1 MSYCLN
7 PDCQKPQNR
16 NSAELCHYCGARLLL
31 KDRYRP
37 AKPIG
42 QGGFGRTFL
51 AIDEDKPSKPRC
63 VIKQFLPVNQD
74 AQHLKKA
81 AQLFEREAMRLE
93 ELGNHPQIPTLLAY
107 FRQERQQYLVQEFVN
122 GKNLA
127 ELLHDEGAFTEAQV
141 RSVLVGLLPVLE
153 FIHAHSVIHRDL
165 KPSNVIQMSG
175 GGAGRSSEQASN
187 QLDWAALQHALAL
200 EAAQGCHD
208 FVSDRRFSDRLS
220 ASFAQPPKALSI
232 AVYKRWQQL
241 ATQFASY
248 TELSLAQRQAL
259 IANTS
264 RLLYE
269 LRRQCEPHGE
279 AIEGRLALVDFGAA
293 KAATGT
299 TWNKTGTTIGSPE
312 YLAPEQSRGKAVFA
326 SDLFSLG
333 VTCIHLLTQ
342 RSPFDLF
349 DSSDH
354 TWIWRK
360 YLTVPVSEALGHV
373 LDRLLEPGVNQRYQ
387 SATEVLRDLDGALLE
402 EHLSPVAAPLLAVS
416 LAAPIAG
423 LAPPAPIPMTF
434 RSTASAAVQAIAHAL
449 APSLPQQKL
458 QPLPQP
464 LPQQQPQPLPQQ
476 NAPQNIQRHSS
487 ANGAKNSSHRQPKA
501 ASWQCVHQW
510 LNPGKVYAIALSP
523 TEPILAS
530 SSGTTIKLWD
540 VQTGQPL
547 RTLTGHLDVV
557 SCLVVS
563 PDGKLLISG
572 SADKSIRL
580 WDLQTGQRINT
591 IALHTDTILSLA
603 LSSDGRML
611 ASGSLYDP
619 IKLWDLE
626 TNQELVSLSGQA
638 GRIEALAFSPDGLW
652 LASGSND
659 ATIALWELNLE
670 QPATGRTLRML
681 KGHSQTVAA
690 LTFEPD
696 GKTLASGSWD
706 GTVKLWSTRTQREKR
721 TLQPE
726 SGRVTALTVSPDGK
740 LLCTGSDTLKLWQ
753 PRTGKALATLTGHT
767 SVVSA
772 IALSTNNRTIASS
785 SWDGTIRLWQQ

>member
-1 MSYCLN
+1 
-7 PDCQKPQNR
+7 
-16 NSAELCHYCGARLLL
+16 L

-37 AKPIG
+37 VKPIG

-153 FIHAHSVIHRDL
+153 FIHAHSVIHRDI

-175 GGAGRSSEQASN
+175 GGAGRSPEQVAN
-187 QLDWAALQHALAL
+187 QSDWAALQHALAL

-208 FVSDRRFSDRLS
+208 FVSDQRFSDRLNT
-220 ASFAQPPKALSI
+220 SFAQPPKALSI
-232 AVYKRWQQL
+232 AVSKRWQQF
-241 ATQFASY
+241 AAQFASY
-248 TELSLAQRQAL
+248 AELSLAQRQAL

-269 LRRQCEPHGE
+269 LRRQYEPHGK
-279 AIEGRLALVDFGAA
+279 AIDGQLALVDFGAA
-293 KAATGT
+293 KAATGNA
-299 TWNKTGTTIGSPE
+299 WNKTGTTIGSPE

-360 YLTVPVSEALGHV
+360 YVTVPVSEALGHI

-387 SATEVLRDLDGALLE
+387 SATEVLRDLDGALPE
-402 EHLSPVAAPLLAVS
+402 ERLSPAADPLLAVS
-416 LAAPIAG
+416 LAAPIAV
-423 LAPPAPIPMTF
+423 LAHPSHIPVTF
-434 RSTASAAVQAIAHAL
+434 RPAASVAVQAIAHVIA
-449 APSLPQQKL
+449 
-458 QPLPQP
+458 
-464 LPQQQPQPLPQQ
+464 QPLPQQ
-476 NAPQNIQRHSS
+476 NAQPLPQQEAPQNVPQNGNG
-487 ANGAKNSSHRQPKA
+487 NGAKNSASRRKPKA

-523 TEPILAS
+523 VEPILAS

-557 SCLVVS
+557 SCLVIS

-580 WDLQTGQRINT
+580 WDLQTGQRIGA

-603 LSSDGRML
+603 LSPDGRML

-626 TNQELVSLSGQA
+626 AKQELASLSGQA

-670 QPATGRTLRML
+670 QPAGYPWRVL

-706 GTVKLWSTRTQREKR
+706 GSVKLWSTRTQREKR

-753 PRTGKALATLTGHT
+753 PRTGKALAMLTGHT

-772 IALSTNNRTIASS
+772 IALSTNSHTIASS

>member
-1 MSYCLN
+1 
-7 PDCQKPQNR
+7 
-16 NSAELCHYCGARLLL
+16 
-31 KDRYRP
+31 
-37 AKPIG
+37 
-42 QGGFGRTFL
+42 
-51 AIDEDKPSKPRC
+51 
-63 VIKQFLPVNQD
+63 
-74 AQHLKKA
+74 LKKA

-175 GGAGRSSEQASN
+175 GGAGRSPEQAAN
-187 QLDWAALQHALAL
+187 QSDWAALQHALAL

-208 FVSDRRFSDRLS
+208 FVSDQRFSDRLN

-232 AVYKRWQQL
+232 AVYTRWQQL
-241 ATQFASY
+241 AAQFASY

-269 LRRQCEPHGE
+269 LRRQYEPHGK
-279 AIEGRLALVDFGAA
+279 AIEGQLALVDFGAA

-299 TWNKTGTTIGSPE
+299 TSNKTGTTIGSPE

-360 YLTVPVSEALGHV
+360 YLTTPVSEALGHISIV
-373 LDRLLEPGVNQRYQ
+373 SWSLGLISAISLQQRCCAIWMGHRQRNGCLQRLIHCLLCRWRHRSLCLPTLLTHPEQF
-387 SATEVLRDLDGALLE
+387 ALLPLCRQLPTRSPSPCPSKTPSRY
-402 EHLSPVAAPLLAVS
+402 LSR
-416 LAAPIAG
+416 
-423 LAPPAPIPMTF
+423 MC
-434 RSTASAAVQAIAHAL
+434 
-449 APSLPQQKL
+449 
-458 QPLPQP
+458 QP
-464 LPQQQPQPLPQQ
+464 LPQQE
-476 NAPQNIQRHSS
+476 APQNVQQNGSG
-487 ANGAKNSSHRQPKA
+487 NGAKNSASRRKPKA

-557 SCLVVS
+557 SCLVIS

-580 WDLQTGQRINT
+580 WICKRDSVLGRSPSTPIQFSALPSAQTDVCSPAVASMIRLNYGTWKRTRN
-591 IALHTDTILSLA
+591 LLA
-603 LSSDGRML
+603 CLDKPD
-611 ASGSLYDP
+611 ASKHSP
-619 IKLWDLE
+619 
-626 TNQELVSLSGQA
+626 LV
-638 GRIEALAFSPDGLW
+638 PMGLW

-659 ATIALWELNLE
+659 ATIALWDLNLE
-670 QPATGRTLRML
+670 HPAAGYPLRVL

-726 SGRVTALTVSPDGK
+726 SGRVTALAVSADGK

-753 PRTGKALATLTGHT
+753 PRMGKALVTLTGHT

-772 IALSTNNRTIASS
+772 IALSTDRKTIASS

>member
-1 MSYCLN
+1 
-7 PDCQKPQNR
+7 
-16 NSAELCHYCGARLLL
+16 L
-31 KDRYRP
+31 KERYRP
-37 AKPIG
+37 VKPIG

-127 ELLHDEGAFTEAQV
+127 ELLQDEGAFTEAQV

-165 KPSNVIQMSG
+165 KPSNVIQMSA
-175 GGAGRSSEQASN
+175 GGAGRSLEQASN
-187 QLDWAALQHALAL
+187 QSDWSALQHALAL

-208 FVSDRRFSDRLS
+208 FVSDRRFSERLN
-220 ASFAQPPKALSI
+220 ASFAQPPNALSI
-232 AVYKRWQQL
+232 AVYTRWQQL
-241 ATQFASY
+241 AAQFANY

-269 LRRQCEPHGE
+269 LRRQYEPHGK

-299 TWNKTGTTIGSPE
+299 ALNKTGTTIGSPE

-349 DSSDH
+349 DGSDH

-360 YLTVPVSEALGHV
+360 YLTNPVSVGLGHI

-387 SATEVLRDLDGALLE
+387 SATEVLRDLDGAPLE
-402 EHLSPVAAPLLAVS
+402 EQLFLATDPLLAVS
-416 LAAPIAG
+416 LSSTPIAG
-423 LAPPAPIPMTF
+423 LAHPANIPATV
-434 RSTASAAVQAIAHAL
+434 SSAAAVQIITHAIA
-449 APSLPQQKL
+449 
-458 QPLPQP
+458 
-464 LPQQQPQPLPQQ
+464 QPLPQQ
-476 NAPQNIQRHSS
+476 NAQPLPQQNAQPLPQQEAPQNVQQNGNG
-487 ANGAKNSSHRQPKA
+487 NGAKNSASRRKPKA

-523 TEPILAS
+523 AEPILAS
-530 SSGTTIKLWD
+530 SSGTTIKLWN
-540 VQTGQPL
+540 VQTGQSL

-557 SCLVVS
+557 SCLVIS

-580 WDLQTGQRINT
+580 WDLQTGQRLGA

-603 LSSDGRML
+603 LSPDGRML

-626 TNQELVSLSGQA
+626 ANQELASLTGQT
-638 GRIEALAFSPDGLW
+638 GRIEAVAFSPDGLW

-659 ATIALWELNLE
+659 ATIALWDLNL
-670 QPATGRTLRML
+670 QHPAAGYPLRVL
-681 KGHSQTVAA
+681 KGHSQTIAA

-726 SGRVTALTVSPDGK
+726 SGRVTALAVSADGK

-753 PRTGKALATLTGHT
+753 PRTGRALATLTGHT

-772 IALSTNNRTIASS
+772 IAFSTDRKTIASS